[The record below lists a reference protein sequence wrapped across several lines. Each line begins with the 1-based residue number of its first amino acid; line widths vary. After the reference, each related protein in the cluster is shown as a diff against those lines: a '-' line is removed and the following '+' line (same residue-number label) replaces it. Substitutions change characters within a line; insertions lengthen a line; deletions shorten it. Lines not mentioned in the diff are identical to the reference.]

1 MTCSKS
7 FSTLHALRSYRL
19 ASMVTATA
27 IIATALG
34 ITSPKAMAEVSLN
47 LQTEYYS
54 AKINTNA
61 PMQKQLLNVSPI
73 SKNSKKYIGY
83 ASSKINW
90 RFRYREDASGQCRMT
105 SNQTTLN
112 TIVTM
117 PEIYGATDRQS
128 NLFKTFYAALWRHE
142 LGHYNIAAKTA
153 FAIDF
158 NLTAIPPQP
167 SCTQLSTKANELA
180 HALILN
186 MNEANRRYD
195 EDTNH
200 GRLQGA
206 FLSE

>member
-7 FSTLHALRSYRL
+7 FSPLQTMPRCRL

-27 IIATALG
+27 IVASALG
-34 ITSPKAMAEVSLN
+34 ITSPKVRAEVSLN
-47 LQTEYYS
+47 LQTKYYP
-54 AKINTNA
+54 ATINTNV
-61 PMQKQLLNVSPI
+61 PMQKQLLNASPI
-73 SKNSKKYIGY
+73 SENSEKYIGHT
-83 ASSKINW
+83 SSKINW

-128 NLFKTFYAALWRHE
+128 NLFKAFYAALWRHE
-142 LGHYNIAAKTA
+142 LGHYDIAAKTA
-153 FAIDF
+153 FTIDF
-158 NLTAIPPQP
+158 KLTAIPPQP
-167 SCTQLSTKANELA
+167 SCAQLSTTANELA

-186 MNEANRRYD
+186 MNEADRRYD
-195 EDTNH
+195 NDTNH

>member
-1 MTCSKS
+1 
-7 FSTLHALRSYRL
+7 
-19 ASMVTATA
+19 MVTATA

-73 SKNSKKYIGY
+73 SKNSKKYIGH

-142 LGHYNIAAKTA
+142 LGHYNIATKTA

-167 SCTQLSTKANELA
+167 SCAQLNTKANELA